1 MEKDIKVI
9 ELNDLNRDKY
19 YTPIPG
25 VKFMCN
31 GVEYV
36 GKRKCYYGKDSDAP
50 TCPSC
55 AFNNDIKTKNGRS
68 ACSII
73 ACWDTYVKKVK

>member
-9 ELNDLNRDKY
+9 ELNDLNRDKCY
-19 YTPIPG
+19 APIQG

-36 GKRKCYYGKDSDAP
+36 GK
-50 TCPSC
+50 
-55 AFNNDIKTKNGRS
+55 
-68 ACSII
+68 
-73 ACWDTYVKKVK
+73 KKYHY

>member
-19 YTPIPG
+19 YTPMPG
-25 VKFMCN
+25 VKFTCN

-36 GKRKCYYGKDSDAP
+36 GKKKYHYCKVDNES
-50 TCPSC
+50 TCPLC
-55 AFNNDIKTKNGRS
+55 AFNSDIKIKDGRS